1 MLIFFYRT
9 DFKLALKSGL
19 YDFTAARDTY
29 REAAT
34 AAGVG
39 MHRDTIL
46 RYIEL
51 QALMLAPITPHWAEY
66 VWLEVLNKVSYPLSP
81 NNHERNT

>member
-1 MLIFFYRT
+1 MSST

-19 YDFTAARDTY
+19 YDFTSARDSY
-29 REAAT
+29 REMAI

-39 MHRDTIL
+39 MHKDVIL

-51 QALMLAPITPHWAEY
+51 QALMLAPIAPHWAEY
-66 VWLEVLNKVSYPLSP
+66 VWLEVLKKVSLAPYPPLSSSL
-81 NNHERNT
+81 T